1 MSVGF
6 TPLGKS
12 HIYRSFPDKHSKAC
26 PPAEIVGNSTLKLPR
41 GLLVWLIFV
50 RQTLILFFGEGVV
63 KMNCIYLLL
72 LLIGGKLLYSIVLV
86 SAIQQHESAKY
97 TYVSS
102 LLNLPPAFHLTPLG
116 CHRALD

>member
-1 MSVGF
+1 
-6 TPLGKS
+6 
-12 HIYRSFPDKHSKAC
+12 
-26 PPAEIVGNSTLKLPR
+26 
-41 GLLVWLIFV
+41 
-50 RQTLILFFGEGVV
+50 
-63 KMNCIYLLL
+63 MNCIYLLL

-102 LLNLPPAFHLTPLG
+102 ILNLPPAFHLTPLG